1 LAAID
6 RLFIAVNQDGVNVEG
21 SNGNNLMR
29 YEFLEA
35 IVRLAKTKYV
45 EVGATSSLPEAYQ
58 MLIDLILE

>member
-45 EVGATSSLPEAYQ
+45 EGGATSSLPEAYQ